1 MKLNQN
7 IETHN
12 TSGITT
18 YPDAKSFVESLDQ
31 YLRVDTQ
38 LPAGLS
44 LISVGENTPSQ
55 LYQNA
60 PWIQTDENNNPTA
73 LKMWNGAEWRSL
85 APDISIKAG
94 LPGFV
99 IQSGSGSFAIETAA
113 NVTGNSNTSR
123 MVNGTKTG
131 GDFPFTQQF
140 TDTPIVIITPKA
152 STIFDVLTTYE
163 NTNFYWRL
171 NETNNSGF
179 NVAYSFTEVN
189 GIVESADV
197 VLNSKS
203 VKVYSD
209 ITTQTVDVASAN
221 HTHNVTVEEKTVSST
236 NHVHEQATN
245 NNGDQTGLPEIV
257 TNATAGGHEE
267 DIYVIPNADVS
278 GTPTRTQAGV
288 VTTID
293 GSAQPGLQTVVSG
306 AVAPDVDVLKD
317 TTTLTNN
324 SRMKESFNNKYP
336 ISQAPSPLVME
347 FNYIVMGKIE

>member
-197 VLNSKS
+197 V
-203 VKVYSD
+203 
-209 ITTQTVDVASAN
+209 
-221 HTHNVTVEEKTVSST
+221 
-236 NHVHEQATN
+236 
-245 NNGDQTGLPEIV
+245 
-257 TNATAGGHEE
+257 
-267 DIYVIPNADVS
+267 
-278 GTPTRTQAGV
+278 
-288 VTTID
+288 
-293 GSAQPGLQTVVSG
+293 
-306 AVAPDVDVLKD
+306 
-317 TTTLTNN
+317 
-324 SRMKESFNNKYP
+324 
-336 ISQAPSPLVME
+336 
-347 FNYIVMGKIE
+347 